1 MTTPRYGITF
11 SSWPMPDRMR
21 RGAMIK
27 FLPWDVWAA
36 GLLAAGVVL
45 AAIFDP
51 APIVFIVVYLALCAY
66 IVVETFSSKPG

>member
-1 MTTPRYGITF
+1 
-11 SSWPMPDRMR
+11 
-21 RGAMIK
+21 MIK

-51 APIVFIVVYLALCAY
+51 APIVFIVVYLAL
-66 IVVETFSSKPG
+66 